1 LAQQL
6 QLDVD
11 EVVIR
16 PAGANGTGSGDG
28 LDGRTLAID
37 GAPAA
42 PGQVN
47 GRAGG
52 KTNGKANGSS
62 GSNGKSADSYTAAD
76 IQILEGI
83 QAIRHRPGMYIGSTS
98 TSGLCH
104 LIYEAVDNAVD
115 EANAGHGARIWV
127 SIDKAGWVTVRDE
140 ARGIPFDLKEY
151 RGKQVPAA
159 TLILTVPHSGGKFEE
174 GVYKTAGGLHGV
186 GSTVIN
192 ALSEELRL
200 TVWRGGKQFQ
210 QTFKRGSAGKHQ
222 VTPLEGAEKNKTG
235 TELRWLYDR
244 TIFDTDAHY
253 APELIESR
261 LQAAA
266 YLNRG
271 LTIEFSY
278 WDPDAGSAGGAGD
291 AANTA
296 EAGQLGQPGLPLQV
310 GRMVTKTFASKEG
323 VADYARFL
331 TPSEAT
337 ALLPKPVS
345 INKTRDDVAVEIALL
360 PNTGYRTVLQS
371 YANGVRTRDG
381 GVHETGFK
389 AALTRVMNDQALKLA
404 VIRDREKQSFK
415 ADVIQQGLVA
425 VVSVK
430 LANPQFQ
437 GQTKDRLNNAPVEGI
452 VRSAV
457 DEGLKEWFEANPD
470 RGKEWLRKVNEMQ
483 KARNE
488 ALLVEELA
496 RTGNKKGGELIDSTV
511 SKKFI
516 PCITKDPDRAELFIV
531 EGDSA
536 GGSASQGRFSE
547 FQAILKLRGK
557 PLNVAKADLK
567 RIVEN
572 EEIRTILSVLG
583 CGTRASFDIS
593 RLKFKKIIFLTD
605 ADVDGLHI
613 QCLLLTLF
621 YQEFPQLVERGHVFV
636 GCPPLY
642 SVNYKGKTIWL
653 ADDEARKRWQSQNR
667 AAEGIEF
674 RRYKGLGEM
683 NAKQLRDTT
692 LDPARR
698 LLKQV
703 TLDDAVIASRLVA
716 ALMEEGNAEQRRDF
730 LAKHAREVEEVDV

>member
-1 LAQQL
+1 MAQQL

-11 EVVIR
+11 EVVVR
-16 PAGANGTGSGDG
+16 PAGATETVVRSGTNGAAGDVSGASRKANG
-28 LDGRTLAID
+28 K
-37 GAPAA
+37 
-42 PGQVN
+42 PG
-47 GRAGG
+47 G
-52 KTNGKANGSS
+52 TNGKS
-62 GSNGKSADSYTAAD
+62 GDTYTAAD

-115 EANAGHGARIWV
+115 EANAGHGKKIWV
-127 SIDKAGWVTVRDE
+127 SIDRKGWVTVRDE
-140 ARGIPFDLKEY
+140 ARGMPFDLKEY

-159 TLILTVPHSGGKFEE
+159 TLIMTVPHSGGKFEE

-186 GSTVIN
+186 GATVIN
-192 ALSEELRL
+192 ALSEELQL
-200 TVWRGGKQFQ
+200 TIWRDGKQFE
-210 QTFKRGSAGKHQ
+210 QTFRKGNAGRSAIEDGAGKKH
-222 VTPLEGAEKNKTG
+222 G
-235 TELRWLYDR
+235 TEMRWLYDP

-278 WDPDAGSAGGAGD
+278 FDP
-291 AANTA
+291 
-296 EAGQLGQPGLPLQV
+296 EAGPRGQ
-310 GRMVTKTFASKEG
+310 MATKTYSSKEG

-331 TPSEAT
+331 TPPDT
-337 ALLPKPVS
+337 NALFQKPLSLAKV
-345 INKTRDDVAVEIALL
+345 RDDVSVEVALL

-381 GVHETGFK
+381 GVHESGFK
-389 AALTRVMNDQALKLA
+389 AALTRVLNDQALKYG
-404 VIRDREKQSFK
+404 VIKDREKHGFK
-415 ADVIQQGLVA
+415 ADVIQQGLVGI
-425 VVSVK
+425 VSVK

-457 DEGLKEWFEANPD
+457 DEGLKEWFESNPE
-470 RGKEWLRKVNEMQ
+470 RAKEWLRKVNEMQ

-488 ALLVEELA
+488 ALLVEELS
-496 RTGNKKGGELIDSTV
+496 RTGNKKGELIDSTV

-516 PCITKDPDRAELFIV
+516 PCITKDSERAELFIV

-547 FQAILKLRGK
+547 FQAVLKLRGK

-583 CGTRASFDIS
+583 CGTRASYVHA
-593 RLKFKKIIFLTD
+593 RLRFNKVIFLTD

-621 YQEFPQLVERGHVFV
+621 YQEFPDLVEKGHIYI

-642 SVNYKGKTIWL
+642 SANYKGKTIWL
-653 ADDEARKRWQSQNR
+653 IDEEARRRWQAQNKG
-667 AAEGIEF
+667 AEGIEF

-692 LDPARR
+692 LDPNSR

-703 TLDDAVIASRLVA
+703 TLDDAVIAARLVS
-716 ALMEEGNAEQRRDF
+716 ALMEEGNAELRRDF
-730 LAKHAREVEEVDV
+730 LAKHAREVEEIDV